1 MATIEIKDDNLVIHI
16 IGVDKLLSLRSQ
28 LTVPLKDIRSVAV
41 RPADARGQGEVRAYR
56 VAGAFIPGTV
66 TAGYFWV
73 AGGLGTTPKPSIEAL
88 HRAKTAVEEWTYD
101 TGGFKQRAVEYVTK
115 AIEEVTNGAQ
125 EGRLNLEEEGKGWA
139 FYDLHDPD
147 KTIGI
152 DVEHAKVRRIVI
164 EVDGITPEE
173 AVQRIKAATAK

>member
-1 MATIEIKDDNLVIHI
+1 M
-16 IGVDKLLSLRSQ
+16 
-28 LTVPLKDIRSVAV
+28 
-41 RPADARGQGEVRAYR
+41 
-56 VAGAFIPGTV
+56 
-66 TAGYFWV
+66 
-73 AGGLGTTPKPSIEAL
+73 
-88 HRAKTAVEEWTYD
+88 
-101 TGGFKQRAVEYVTK
+101 TGSPR
-115 AIEEVTNGAQ
+115 
-125 EGRLNLEEEGKGWA
+125 RLNLEEEGKGWA